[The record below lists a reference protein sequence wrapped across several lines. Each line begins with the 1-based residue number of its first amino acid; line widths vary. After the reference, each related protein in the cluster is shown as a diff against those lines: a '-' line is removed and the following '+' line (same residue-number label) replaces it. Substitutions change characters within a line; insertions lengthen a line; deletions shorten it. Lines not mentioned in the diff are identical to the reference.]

1 MTTLTT
7 SDYSPSATWNQFL
20 QSLSWNQDTL
30 TDSAYRAFKEAIR
43 RDLPRSN
50 VFCDVAEAIHRKYL
64 VVKWGVLNWN
74 WKLALQDSNPNNKAA
89 PLSPT
94 PKTPPPQSFHR
105 SLPAVNGMALA
116 DHHSQHNGT
125 EPHNGNGHHNGTNG
139 AKCQQRR
146 PASLA
151 SYYS

>member
-20 QSLSWNQDTL
+20 QSISWNQDTL
-30 TDSAYRAFKEAIR
+30 ADSAYRAFKEAIR

-74 WKLALQDSNPNNKAA
+74 WTLALQDSNPNIKAA
-89 PLSPT
+89 PLGPT
-94 PKTPPPQSFHR
+94 PKSPPPPSFHQ
-105 SLPAVNGMALA
+105 SLPAANGKAVTA
-116 DHHSQHNGT
+116 HQGGQNEIT
-125 EPHNGNGHHNGTNG
+125 RRNGNGYHNGHNTG
-139 AKCQQRR
+139 HHQQRR
-146 PASLA
+146 PASLV